1 MSNVEIKICGITS
14 EEAIMAASEYQS
26 VKYLGFVTY
35 SKSKRHLTIE
45 QARQLTNLVPKHVKR
60 VSVLVG
66 MPTDDFINKTQNMY
80 DYFQIYAGNDTSPSQ
95 IQQLKLIS
103 GKKIIV
109 AIKAKDQKAVD
120 LHKQYIGIAD
130 SFLFDGSSSYGTS
143 SSFNWNY
150 LKTVKSSF
158 FLAGGIGIE
167 NISNALMI
175 SPQIDI
181 SSKLEA
187 IEGKKSVKKIKEFL
201 LKVEKIDEQN

>member
-14 EEAIMAASEYQS
+14 EEAIVAASEYQCC
-26 VKYLGFVTY
+26 KYLGFVTY
-35 SKSKRHLTIE
+35 NKSKRHLTIE
-45 QARQLTNLVPKHVKR
+45 QAKRLTKLVPKHIKR

-66 MPTDDFINKTQNMY
+66 MPTDDFIEKTKDMY
-80 DYFQIYAGNDTSPSQ
+80 DCFQIYDTAPSQ
-95 IQQLKLIS
+95 IQQLKLTS
-103 GKKIIV
+103 GKKVIV

-143 SSFNWNY
+143 SSFNWDY
-150 LKTVKSSF
+150 LKSIKSSF

-167 NISNALMI
+167 NISNALKI
-175 SPQIDI
+175 SSKVDI
-181 SSKLEA
+181 SSNLEE
-187 IEGKKSVKKIKEFL
+187 IEGKKSVKKIEEFL

>member
-14 EEAIMAASEYQS
+14 EEAIVIASEYQC

-35 SKSKRHLTIE
+35 NKSKRHLTIG
-45 QARQLTNLVPKHVKR
+45 QAERLTKLVPKHIKR

-66 MPTDDFINKTQNMY
+66 MPTDDFVKKTKDMY
-80 DYFQIYAGNDTSPSQ
+80 DCFQIYGAAPSQ
-95 IQQLKLIS
+95 IQQLKLTS
-103 GKKIIV
+103 GKKVIV

-143 SSFNWNY
+143 SSFNWDY
-150 LKTVKSSF
+150 LRSIKSSF
-158 FLAGGIGIE
+158 FLAGGIGVE

-181 SSKLEA
+181 SSKLEE

-201 LKVEKIDEQN
+201 LKVKKIDEQN

>member
-14 EEAIMAASEYQS
+14 EEAIVTASEYQC

-45 QARQLTNLVPKHVKR
+45 RARQLTNLVPKNVKR

-66 MPTDDFINKTQNMY
+66 MPTDDFIDKTQNMY
-80 DYFQIYAGNDTSPSQ
+80 DYFQIYDASPSQ
-95 IQQLKLIS
+95 IQQLKLMS
-103 GKKIIV
+103 GKKVIV

-120 LHKQYIGIAD
+120 LYRQYLGIAD
-130 SFLFDGSSSYGTS
+130 GFLFDGSSSYGTS

-150 LKTVKSSF
+150 LKSIKSSF
-158 FLAGGIGIE
+158 FLAGGIGIQ
-167 NISNALMI
+167 NISNALKI
-175 SPQIDI
+175 SSKVDI
-181 SSKLEA
+181 SSNLEE
-187 IEGKKSVKKIKEFL
+187 IEGKKSVKKIEEFL

>member
-14 EEAIMAASEYQS
+14 EEAIIAASKYQCC
-26 VKYLGFVTY
+26 KYLGFVTY
-35 SKSKRHLTIE
+35 NKSKRHLTIE
-45 QARQLTNLVPKHVKR
+45 QAGRLTKLVPKHIKR

-66 MPTDDFINKTQNMY
+66 VPTDDFIDKTQNMY
-80 DYFQIYAGNDTSPSQ
+80 DYFQIYDATPSQ
-95 IQQLKLIS
+95 IQQLKLMS
-103 GKKIIV
+103 GKKVIV
-109 AIKAKDQKAVD
+109 AIKARDQKAVD

-143 SSFNWNY
+143 SSFNWDY
-150 LKTVKSSF
+150 LKSIKSSF
-158 FLAGGIGIE
+158 FLAGGIGVE
-167 NISNALMI
+167 NISNALKI

-181 SSKLEA
+181 SSKLEE

>member
-181 SSKLEA
+181 SSKLEE

-201 LKVEKIDEQN
+201 LKVKEINEN

>member
-14 EEAIMAASEYQS
+14 EEAIVAASEYQC

-45 QARQLTNLVPKHVKR
+45 QARHLTNLVPKHVKR

-66 MPTDDFINKTQNMY
+66 IPTDDFINKTQNMY
-80 DYFQIYAGNDTSPSQ
+80 DYFQIYDTSPSQ
-95 IQQLKLIS
+95 IQQLKLMS
-103 GKKIIV
+103 GKKVIV

-120 LHKQYIGIAD
+120 LHKQYIGVAD

-143 SSFNWNY
+143 ASFNWDY

-158 FLAGGIGIE
+158 FLAGGIGVE
-167 NISNALMI
+167 NISDALTI
-175 SPQIDI
+175 SPQID
-181 SSKLEA
+181 SNSKLEET
-187 IEGKKSVKKIKEFL
+187 EGKKSVKKIKEFL
-201 LKVEKIDEQN
+201 LKVKEINEQN

>member
-14 EEAIMAASEYQS
+14 EEAIIAASEYQCC
-26 VKYLGFVTY
+26 KYLGFVTY
-35 SKSKRHLTIE
+35 NKSKRHLTIE
-45 QARQLTNLVPKHVKR
+45 QAGRLTKLVPKHIKR

-66 MPTDDFINKTQNMY
+66 MPTDDFIDKTQNMY
-80 DYFQIYAGNDTSPSQ
+80 DYFQIYDATPSQ
-95 IQQLKLIS
+95 IQQLKLMS
-103 GKKIIV
+103 GKKVIV

-120 LHKQYIGIAD
+120 LHQQYIEIAD

-143 SSFNWNY
+143 SSFNWDY
-150 LKTVKSSF
+150 LRSIKSSF

-167 NISNALMI
+167 NISNALTI

-181 SSKLEA
+181 SSKLEE

-201 LKVEKIDEQN
+201 LKVKEINEN

>member
-1 MSNVEIKICGITS
+1 MGNVEIKICGITS
-14 EEAIMAASEYQS
+14 EEAIVAASEYQC

-45 QARQLTNLVPKHVKR
+45 RARHLTKLVPKHVKR
-60 VSVLVG
+60 VSVSVG
-66 MPTDDFINKTQNMY
+66 IPTDDFINKTQNMY
-80 DYFQIYAGNDTSPSQ
+80 DYFQIYDASPSQ

-103 GKKIIV
+103 GKKVIV

-130 SFLFDGSSSYGTS
+130 SLLFDGSSSYGTS

-150 LKTVKSSF
+150 LKTIKSSF
-158 FLAGGIGIE
+158 FLAGGIGVE
-167 NISNALMI
+167 NISNALKI

-181 SSKLEA
+181 SSKLEE

>member
-14 EEAIMAASEYQS
+14 EEAIVTASEYQC

-45 QARQLTNLVPKHVKR
+45 RARLLTNLVPRHVKR
-60 VSVLVG
+60 VSVSVG
-66 MPTDDFINKTQNMY
+66 IPTDDFINKTQNMY
-80 DYFQIYAGNDTSPSQ
+80 DYFQIYDASPSQ

-103 GKKIIV
+103 GKKVIV
-109 AIKAKDQKAVD
+109 AIKTKNQKAVD
-120 LHKQYIGIAD
+120 LHRQYIGIAD

-143 SSFNWNY
+143 SSFNWDY
-150 LKTVKSSF
+150 LRSIKSSF
-158 FLAGGIGIE
+158 FLAGGIGVE
-167 NISNALMI
+167 NISNALKI

-181 SSKLEA
+181 SSKLEE

-201 LKVEKIDEQN
+201 LKVKEIN

>member
-14 EEAIMAASEYQS
+14 EEAIVAASEYQC

-45 QARQLTNLVPKHVKR
+45 RARQLTNLVPKHVKK

-66 MPTDDFINKTQNMY
+66 IPTNDFINKTQNMY
-80 DYFQIYAGNDTSPSQ
+80 DYFQIYDASPSQ
-95 IQQLKLIS
+95 IQQLKLTS
-103 GKKIIV
+103 GKKVIV

-158 FLAGGIGIE
+158 FLAGGIGVE

-181 SSKLEA
+181 SSKLEE

-201 LKVEKIDEQN
+201 LKVKEINEN

>member
-14 EEAIMAASEYQS
+14 EVAIVAASEYQY

-45 QARQLTNLVPKHVKR
+45 RARLLTNLVPKHVKR

-80 DYFQIYAGNDTSPSQ
+80 DYFQIYDTSPSQ

-103 GKKIIV
+103 GKKVIV

-120 LHKQYIGIAD
+120 LHKLYIGIAD

-143 SSFNWNY
+143 SSFNWDY
-150 LKTVKSSF
+150 LRSIKSSF

-167 NISNALMI
+167 NISNALTI

-181 SSKLEA
+181 SSKLEE

-201 LKVEKIDEQN
+201 LKVKEINEN

>member
-14 EEAIMAASEYQS
+14 EEAIVAASEYKY

-45 QARQLTNLVPKHVKR
+45 RTRQLTNLVPKHIKR

-66 MPTDDFINKTQNMY
+66 VPTDDFIEKTQNMY
-80 DYFQIYAGNDTSPSQ
+80 DYFQVYDAASPSQ
-95 IQQLKLIS
+95 IQQLKLTS
-103 GKKIIV
+103 GKKVIV

-143 SSFNWNY
+143 SSFNWDY
-150 LKTVKSSF
+150 LKSIKSSF

-167 NISNALMI
+167 NISNALEI
-175 SPQIDI
+175 SSKVDI
-181 SSKLEA
+181 SSNLEE
-187 IEGKKSVKKIKEFL
+187 IEGKKSVKKIEEFL
-201 LKVEKIDEQN
+201 LKVKEINENRTI

>member
-14 EEAIMAASEYQS
+14 EEAIVAASEYQC

-45 QARQLTNLVPKHVKR
+45 RARLLTNLVPRHVKR
-60 VSVLVG
+60 VSVSVG
-66 MPTDDFINKTQNMY
+66 IPTDDFINKTQNMY
-80 DYFQIYAGNDTSPSQ
+80 DYFQIYDASPSQ

-103 GKKIIV
+103 GKKVIV
-109 AIKAKDQKAVD
+109 AIKTKNQKAVD
-120 LHKQYIGIAD
+120 LHRQYIGIAD

-143 SSFNWNY
+143 SSFNWDY
-150 LKTVKSSF
+150 LRSIKSSF
-158 FLAGGIGIE
+158 FLAGGIGVE
-167 NISNALMI
+167 NISNALKI

-181 SSKLEA
+181 SSKLEE

-201 LKVEKIDEQN
+201 LKVKKIDEQN

>member
-1 MSNVEIKICGITS
+1 MSKIEIKICGITS
-14 EEAIMAASEYQS
+14 EEAIVTASEYQC

-45 QARQLTNLVPKHVKR
+45 QARHLTNLVPKHVKR

-66 MPTDDFINKTQNMY
+66 MPTKDFIDKTKKMY
-80 DYFQIYAGNDTSPSQ
+80 EYFQIYDASPSQ

-103 GKKIIV
+103 GKKVIV

-120 LHKQYIGIAD
+120 LHKQYIGFAD

-143 SSFNWNY
+143 ASFNWDY

-158 FLAGGIGIE
+158 FLAGGIGVE
-167 NISNALMI
+167 NLSDALTI

-181 SSKLEA
+181 SSKLEE

-201 LKVEKIDEQN
+201 LKVKEINEQN

>member
-14 EEAIMAASEYQS
+14 EEAIVTASEYQC

-45 QARQLTNLVPKHVKR
+45 RARQLTNLVPKHVKR

-66 MPTDDFINKTQNMY
+66 MPTHDFINKTQNMY
-80 DYFQIYAGNDTSPSQ
+80 DYFQIYDTSPSQ

-103 GKKIIV
+103 GKKVIV

-143 SSFNWNY
+143 SSFNWDY
-150 LKTVKSSF
+150 LKSIKSSF

-167 NISNALMI
+167 NISNALEI
-175 SPQIDI
+175 SSKVDI
-181 SSKLEA
+181 SSNLEE
-187 IEGKKSVKKIKEFL
+187 IEGKKSVKKIEEFL
-201 LKVEKIDEQN
+201 LKVKKIDEQN

>member
-1 MSNVEIKICGITS
+1 MGNVEIKICGITS
-14 EEAIMAASEYQS
+14 EGAIIAASKYQCC
-26 VKYLGFVTY
+26 KYLGFVTY
-35 SKSKRHLTIE
+35 NKSKRHLTIE
-45 QARQLTNLVPKHVKR
+45 QAGRLTKLVPKHIKR

-66 MPTDDFINKTQNMY
+66 VPTDDFIDKTQNMY
-80 DYFQIYAGNDTSPSQ
+80 DYFQIYNASPSQ
-95 IQQLKLIS
+95 IQQLKLMS
-103 GKKIIV
+103 GKKVIV

-150 LKTVKSSF
+150 LKTIKSSF
-158 FLAGGIGIE
+158 FLAGGIGVE
-167 NISNALMI
+167 NISNALKI

-181 SSKLEA
+181 SSKLEE

-201 LKVEKIDEQN
+201 LKVKEINEN

>member
-14 EEAIMAASEYQS
+14 EEAIVTASEYQC

-45 QARQLTNLVPKHVKR
+45 QDRHLTNLVPKHVKR

-66 MPTDDFINKTQNMY
+66 MPTKDFIDKTKKMY
-80 DYFQIYAGNDTSPSQ
+80 EYFQIYDASPSQ

-103 GKKIIV
+103 GKKVIV

-120 LHKQYIGIAD
+120 LHKQYIGVAD

-143 SSFNWNY
+143 ASFNWDY
-150 LKTVKSSF
+150 LKTV
-158 FLAGGIGIE
+158 
-167 NISNALMI
+167 
-175 SPQIDI
+175 
-181 SSKLEA
+181 
-187 IEGKKSVKKIKEFL
+187 
-201 LKVEKIDEQN
+201 

>member
-14 EEAIMAASEYQS
+14 EGAIIAASKYQCC
-26 VKYLGFVTY
+26 KYLGFVTY

-45 QARQLTNLVPKHVKR
+45 RARQLTNLVPKHVKR

-66 MPTDDFINKTQNMY
+66 MPTDDFVEKTKDMY
-80 DYFQIYAGNDTSPSQ
+80 DCFQIYDAAPSQ
-95 IQQLKLIS
+95 IQHLKLTS
-103 GKKIIV
+103 GKKVIV

-120 LHKQYIGIAD
+120 LHRQYIEIAD

-143 SSFNWNY
+143 SSFNWDY
-150 LKTVKSSF
+150 LRSIKSSF
-158 FLAGGIGIE
+158 FLAGGIGVE
-167 NISNALMI
+167 NISNALKI

-181 SSKLEA
+181 SSKLEE

-201 LKVEKIDEQN
+201 LKVKEINEN

>member
-14 EEAIMAASEYQS
+14 EEAIVTASEYQC

-45 QARQLTNLVPKHVKR
+45 RARQLTNLVPKHVKR

-66 MPTDDFINKTQNMY
+66 MPTHDFINKTQNMY
-80 DYFQIYAGNDTSPSQ
+80 DYFQIYDTSPSQ

-103 GKKIIV
+103 GKKVIV

-120 LHKQYIGIAD
+120 LYRQYLGIAD
-130 SFLFDGSSSYGTS
+130 GFLFDGSSSYEMS
-143 SSFNWNY
+143 SGFDWNY

-158 FLAGGIGIE
+158 FLAGSIGIE
-167 NISNALMI
+167 NISNALKI

-181 SSKLEA
+181 SSKLEE

-201 LKVEKIDEQN
+201 LKVKQINERN

>member
-14 EEAIMAASEYQS
+14 EEAIVAASEYQC

-45 QARQLTNLVPKHVKR
+45 RARQLTKLVPKHVKR
-60 VSVLVG
+60 VSVSVG
-66 MPTDDFINKTQNMY
+66 IPTDDFINKTQNMY
-80 DYFQIYAGNDTSPSQ
+80 DYFQIYDASPSQ

-103 GKKIIV
+103 GKKVIV
-109 AIKAKDQKAVD
+109 AIKTKDQQTVD
-120 LHKQYIGIAD
+120 LHQQYIGIAD

-143 SSFNWNY
+143 SSFNWDY
-150 LKTVKSSF
+150 LKSIKSSF

-167 NISNALMI
+167 NISNALKL
-175 SPQIDI
+175 SSKVDI
-181 SSKLEA
+181 SGNLEE
-187 IEGKKSVKKIKEFL
+187 IEGKKSVKKIEEFL

>member
-14 EEAIMAASEYQS
+14 EEAIVAASEYKY

-45 QARQLTNLVPKHVKR
+45 RARQLTNLVPKHVKR

-66 MPTDDFINKTQNMY
+66 MPTKDFIDKTKKMY
-80 DYFQIYAGNDTSPSQ
+80 EYFQIYDASPSQ

-103 GKKIIV
+103 GKKVIV

-143 SSFNWNY
+143 SSFNWDY
-150 LKTVKSSF
+150 LKSIKSSF

-167 NISNALMI
+167 NISNALEI
-175 SPQIDI
+175 SSKVDI
-181 SSKLEA
+181 SSNLEE

-201 LKVEKIDEQN
+201 LKVKEINEQN